1 MQFFLPARL
10 DPLHESSVTKN
21 TLDRYRRAVHKF
33 DSFLHSE
40 HATPGTA
47 AELDSWLVRYRQASQ
62 LTRSNFEQT
71 VAALEFFSPGLKGQ
85 LGYSKRVIRGLV
97 KQTPVQHAVPLT
109 SQVAKY
115 MAMCMARVKLFRIA
129 VGMLVQVATGLR
141 PCEMLNLRQKHV
153 MEPTAAIRR
162 FVLRLG
168 ANVGTKVQREQVT
181 FLDWDK
187 DVDISKLFLRLLRA
201 TPGEEQLFP
210 CSYSQYRRILAHF
223 CAPLGVRFTP
233 HSGRAGFATEATIQ
247 GLDPTVI
254 RRLGRWQS
262 ETSFQVYI
270 DVVTALEVE
279 VTYCARA
286 VASDIRQAVEQLRK
300 HFPLGCFN
308 IEADE
313 STTQGCK
320 HGLSRRA
327 FPISVQTTGFA
338 QRRVSTQNFN
348 TSAHGSSSTSCLTRI
363 PTSLGRRSSW
373 PWCPCRRKPY
383 SKTAR

>member
-1 MQFFLPARL
+1 MQFFLPPRL

-62 LTRSNFEQT
+62 LTRSRFEQT

-97 KQTPVQHAVPLT
+97 KQTPVQHAIPLT

-187 DVDISKLFLRLLRA
+187 DVDISKLFLRVLRA

-210 CSYSQYRRILAHF
+210 CSYGQYRRILAHF
-223 CAPLGVRFTP
+223 CAPLGVR
-233 HSGRAGFATEATIQ
+233 
-247 GLDPTVI
+247 
-254 RRLGRWQS
+254 
-262 ETSFQVYI
+262 
-270 DVVTALEVE
+270 
-279 VTYCARA
+279 
-286 VASDIRQAVEQLRK
+286 
-300 HFPLGCFN
+300 
-308 IEADE
+308 
-313 STTQGCK
+313 
-320 HGLSRRA
+320 
-327 FPISVQTTGFA
+327 
-338 QRRVSTQNFN
+338 
-348 TSAHGSSSTSCLTRI
+348 CLT
-363 PTSLGRRSSW
+363 PGVQDS
-373 PWCPCRRKPY
+373 RRKPPFKVWTPLSY
-383 SKTAR
+383 AVWAGGNRRPVFKCTLMLSLRLRWKSRTVHELWPPTSGRRWSSFENISH